1 MILTAAV
8 VDGVE
13 WKRSILPKFREST
26 AFVFT
31 VEDLAKRKNIYGKTT
46 GVGNLLKAVETGN
59 P

>member
-1 MILTAAV
+1 MVSNGRGLYCQNS
-8 VDGVE
+8 G
-13 WKRSILPKFREST
+13 EST